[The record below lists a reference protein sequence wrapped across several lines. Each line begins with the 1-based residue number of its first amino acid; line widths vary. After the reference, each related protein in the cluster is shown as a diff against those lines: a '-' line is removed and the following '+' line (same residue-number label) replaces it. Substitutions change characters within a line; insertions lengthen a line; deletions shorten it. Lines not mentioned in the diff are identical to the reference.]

1 MLGGRL
7 LTCLIDR
14 YKEQFYGSSVFHKIS
29 PNYELIIHFSTPDG
43 NYETKIDK
51 FDETS
56 S

>member
-1 MLGGRL
+1 
-7 LTCLIDR
+7 
-14 YKEQFYGSSVFHKIS
+14 
-29 PNYELIIHFSTPDG
+29 LIIHFSTPDG